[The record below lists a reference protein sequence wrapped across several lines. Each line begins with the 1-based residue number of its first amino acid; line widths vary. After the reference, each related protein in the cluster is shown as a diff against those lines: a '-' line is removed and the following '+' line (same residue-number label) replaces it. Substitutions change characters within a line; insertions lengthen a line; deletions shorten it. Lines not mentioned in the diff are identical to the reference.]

1 MNCAPVL
8 AASLALAPAFA
19 PAAGGAAPPS
29 IALPDDPA
37 LRHLV
42 DEALERN
49 PDLARSRS
57 TVRADRDRVPQAGAL
72 PDPTL
77 TLGIQNDG
85 FQSIQIGKMET
96 SFWQV
101 MLTQPVPWPGKLGAR
116 KDVARALAAVAEA
129 QLERQRLATTADMER
144 AYIELLLVRE
154 QLALLSDLEALWK
167 EAEAIA
173 RTRYEVGQA
182 SQSDLLRAQ
191 LERSRLR
198 QRRVALEEQE
208 RERVQALNT
217 LRVRPLDESVATS
230 RALAG
235 LSAPPLRSAEEVAVD
250 AEARSPDLGIALLS
264 VKAAERRVESAH
276 QDWFPDMSV
285 SAGVMPRGQIEPMWA
300 VQVGFTLPVFGA
312 AKQSKAVDESV
323 SRHEA
328 GEREVDATR
337 LLVLLR
343 ARERRTAL
351 AATLETI
358 EIYRGGVLV
367 QSDAAVRSTL
377 AQYKVGKVTFASVL
391 EVLRGLVLDAGG
403 YLDALAEVQRI
414 GIADRE
420 VSLTP
425 VGAMVT
431 GAAGSAAVPGASAMA
446 GARAGVATAAA
457 SGQAAAP
464 TSPGGMPAGM

>member
-1 MNCAPVL
+1 MNCARVV
-8 AASLALAPAFA
+8 AASLALAPTFA
-19 PAAGGAAPPS
+19 PAVGDVPPPS

-37 LRHLV
+37 LRHFV
-42 DEALERN
+42 DEALGRN
-49 PDLARSRS
+49 PDLAGSRS

-129 QLERQRLATTADMER
+129 RLERQRLATTADMER

-154 QLALLSDLEALWK
+154 QLTLLSDLDALWK
-167 EAEAIA
+167 EAEAIV

-230 RALAG
+230 RALAA
-235 LSAPPLRSAEEVAVD
+235 LSPPPLRSAEEVAVD
-250 AEARSPDLGIALLS
+250 AEARSPDLAIALLS
-264 VKAAERRVESAH
+264 VKAAERSVESAH

-323 SRHEA
+323 SRREA
-328 GEREVDATR
+328 GEREVEATR

-343 ARERRTAL
+343 ARERRTSL

-391 EVLRGLVLDAGG
+391 EVIRGLVLDEGG
-403 YLDALAEVQRI
+403 YLGALAGVQRI

-420 VSLTP
+420 VSLAP
-425 VGAMVT
+425 VGVMDT
-431 GAAGSAAVPGASAMA
+431 GAAGGAAVPGA
-446 GARAGVATAAA
+446 GRAGVAAAAA
-457 SGQAAAP
+457 SGQAAAA
-464 TSPGGMPAGM
+464 TSPGGMPVGM